1 MRMRGRGPVLSGT
14 SSPAHCW
21 EVSSRSGKALAARL
35 ASRFQ
40 VRSFPVD
47 GSHLFF
53 QPRGELGAVGELYI
67 WLYLEIF
74 LPVMFM
80 QRCRNWQITMPRNL
94 GRFCRGW
101 SLFFRGSLL
110 SFFWEVPEF
119 LPSEV
124 LNLLPVLSPFS
135 ELGRDGERGGALGS
149 SQKCL
154 VRFQTFPAP
163 PRLHS
168 KMSFKPRRVQRC

>member
-1 MRMRGRGPVLSGT
+1 MLPGT
-14 SSPAHCW
+14 SSPAQCW
-21 EVSSRSGKALAARL
+21 EVSSQRGKALTARL

-40 VRSFPVD
+40 VRSFPLAV
-47 GSHLFF
+47 SQLFSF
-53 QPRGELGAVGELYI
+53 QPRGELNAAGELYI

-74 LPVMFM
+74 LPVIFM
-80 QRCRNWQITMPRNL
+80 QRCRNRQITMPRNL
-94 GRFCRGW
+94 GRFSRGW
-101 SLFFRGSLL
+101 SLLFRGSLL

-119 LPSEV
+119 LPSKV
-124 LNLLPVLSPFS
+124 LNLLPVLPPPFP

-168 KMSFKPRRVQRC
+168 KMSFKPQGVQR